1 MSRTI
6 IGLGYAWVHS
16 EPLCMAL
23 GHPQP
28 LRTTPKTPPKT
39 THLNST
45 TCVALGGSFWQHDRS
60 QSAGYAN
67 SGFVSSDFAQ
77 DAAHGCGC
85 IFCALIE
92 KRSKSKDFLINQLLP
107 LWFL

>member
-1 MSRTI
+1 
-6 IGLGYAWVHS
+6 
-16 EPLCMAL
+16 MAL

-45 TCVALGGSFWQHDRS
+45 MCVALGGSFWQHDRS

-92 KRSKSKDFLINQLLP
+92 KRRKSKDLIFNLNIFAIYLIKYGKITI
-107 LWFL
+107 